1 MGKIFIKYFYV
12 YSNNNWNFAQKVK
25 ITRFYRKY
33 NRENLEMMIKEERN
47 KVAFHKLVFDLCK
60 QNYDI

>member
-1 MGKIFIKYFYV
+1 MHTWERFLLNIFMYIPTTIGTLH
-12 YSNNNWNFAQKVK
+12 K